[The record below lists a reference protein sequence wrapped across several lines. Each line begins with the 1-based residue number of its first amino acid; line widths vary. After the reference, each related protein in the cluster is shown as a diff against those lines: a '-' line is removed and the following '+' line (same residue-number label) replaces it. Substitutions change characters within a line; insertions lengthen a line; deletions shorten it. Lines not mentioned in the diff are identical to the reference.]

1 VKQSG
6 KSGTRIGDWFLW
18 IDVEAV
24 KTGDYRTIP
33 LVTLR
38 RAITGG
44 EVLATVVGSN
54 AMAAELRAAADRID
68 AAVDEI
74 HQVAERAS

>member
-1 VKQSG
+1 MTKG
-6 KSGTRIGDWFLW
+6 KTGKRIGDWFLW

-24 KTGDYRTIP
+24 RTGDYRTIP

-44 EVLATVVGSN
+44 EVLATVVGTR
-54 AMAAELRAAADRID
+54 AMASELRDIAERID
-68 AAVDEI
+68 EAVAAVEEP
-74 HQVAERAS
+74 AEATS